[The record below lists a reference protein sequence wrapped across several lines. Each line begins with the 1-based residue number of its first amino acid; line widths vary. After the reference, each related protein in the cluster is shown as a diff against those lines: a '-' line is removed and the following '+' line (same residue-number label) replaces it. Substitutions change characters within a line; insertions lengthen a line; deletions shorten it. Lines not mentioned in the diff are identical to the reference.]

1 MEEIQQAL
9 LSALTMIATVSIG
22 VGAKYLCSLLK
33 RLGEKAEAQTS
44 KIEDEKAEI
53 LLKNTLDKVEA
64 LIEDSI
70 HYTEENLVKELK
82 LATEDGKL
90 TLEEGKE
97 VLQTTAENVYAKLSP
112 QTVNLLQETYD
123 NLMIFIEQRVQNIF
137 DRMKR
142 YGEI

>member
-33 RLGEKAEAQTS
+33 KLGDKAEVQTS
-44 KIEDEKAEI
+44 KIEDEKAEL

-70 HYTEENLVKELK
+70 HYTEENLVKEIK

-97 VLQTTAENVYAKLSP
+97 LLQTTAENVYAKLSP
-112 QTVNLLQETYD
+112 QTVNLLQDTYD
-123 NLMIFIEQRVQNIF
+123 NLMIFIQERVQNVF
-137 DRMKR
+137 DRMKK

>member
-9 LSALTMIATVSIG
+9 LSALVLIATTSIG
-22 VGAKYLCSLLK
+22 VLAKYLCSLLK
-33 RLGEKAEAQTS
+33 KLGDKAEVQTS

-53 LLKNTLDKVEA
+53 LLKNILDKVEA

-70 HYTEENLVKELK
+70 HYTEENLVKEIK
-82 LATEDGKL
+82 LASGDGKL
-90 TLEEGKE
+90 TLQEGKE
-97 VLQTTAENVYAKLSP
+97 LLQTTAENVYVKLSP
-112 QTVNLLQETYD
+112 QTVNLLQDTYD
-123 NLMIFIEQRVQNIF
+123 NLMIFIEQRVQNVF

>member
-9 LSALTMIATVSIG
+9 LTALTLVATTAVG

-33 RLGEKAEAQTS
+33 RLGEKAEAQIS
-44 KIEDEKAEI
+44 KIEDERAEV
-53 LLKNTLDKVEA
+53 LLKNTLDKVEN

-70 HYTEENLVKELK
+70 HYTEENLVKEIK

-97 VLQTTAENVYAKLSP
+97 VLQATAENVYAKLSP

-123 NLMIFIEQRVQNIF
+123 NLMCLIMEKTQSIF
-137 DRMKR
+137 DRMKK

>member
-9 LSALTMIATVSIG
+9 LTALTMIATVSIG

-33 RLGEKAEAQTS
+33 RLGDKAEVQTS

-82 LATEDGKL
+82 LATEDSKL

-112 QTVNLLQETYD
+112 QTVNLLQETFD
-123 NLMIFIEQRVQNIF
+123 NLMIFIQEKTQSVF
-137 DRMKR
+137 DRMKK

>member
-9 LSALTMIATVSIG
+9 LTALTMIATVSIG

-33 RLGEKAEAQTS
+33 RLGDKAEVQTS

-70 HYTEENLVKELK
+70 HYTEENLVKEIK
-82 LATEDGKL
+82 LASEDGKL

-112 QTVNLLQETYD
+112 QTVNLLQETFD
-123 NLMIFIEQRVQNIF
+123 NLVIFIEERVQNVF

>member
-9 LSALTMIATVSIG
+9 LTALTMITTVSIG

-33 RLGEKAEAQTS
+33 RLGDKVEVQTS

-112 QTVNLLQETYD
+112 QTVNLLQETFD
-123 NLMIFIEQRVQNIF
+123 NLMIFIQEKTQSVF
-137 DRMKR
+137 DRMKK

>member
-9 LSALTMIATVSIG
+9 LTALTMIATVSIG

-33 RLGEKAEAQTS
+33 RLGDKAEVQTS

-112 QTVNLLQETYD
+112 QTVNLLQETFD
-123 NLMIFIEQRVQNIF
+123 NLMIFIEQRTQNIF
-137 DRMKR
+137 DRMKKH
-142 YGEI
+142 GEI

>member
-9 LSALTMIATVSIG
+9 LTALTMIATVSIG

-33 RLGEKAEAQTS
+33 RLGDKAEVQTS

-112 QTVNLLQETYD
+112 QTVTLLQETFD
-123 NLMIFIEQRVQNIF
+123 NLMIFIEEKVQNVF

>member
-9 LSALTMIATVSIG
+9 LTALTMIATVSIG

-33 RLGEKAEAQTS
+33 RLADKAEVQTS

-90 TLEEGKE
+90 TLEDGKE
-97 VLQTTAENVYAKLSP
+97 VLRTTAENVYAKLSP
-112 QTVNLLQETYD
+112 QMVNLLQETFD
-123 NLMIFIEQRVQNIF
+123 NLMIFIEQRVQSIF
-137 DRMKR
+137 DRMKK

>member
-1 MEEIQQAL
+1 
-9 LSALTMIATVSIG
+9 MIATVSIG

-33 RLGEKAEAQTS
+33 RLGDKAEVQTS

-112 QTVNLLQETYD
+112 QTVNLLQETFD
-123 NLMIFIEQRVQNIF
+123 NLMVFIEEKVQNVF

>member
-9 LSALTMIATVSIG
+9 LTALTMIATVSIG

-33 RLGEKAEAQTS
+33 RLGDKAEVQTS

-70 HYTEENLVKELK
+70 HYTEENLVKEIK

-112 QTVNLLQETYD
+112 QTVNLLQDTYD
-123 NLMIFIEQRVQNIF
+123 NLMIFIEQRVQNVF

>member
-9 LSALTMIATVSIG
+9 LTALTMIATVSIG

-33 RLGEKAEAQTS
+33 RLGDKAEVQTS

-90 TLEEGKE
+90 TLEEGKQ

-112 QTVNLLQETYD
+112 QTVNLLQETFD
-123 NLMIFIEQRVQNIF
+123 NLMVFIEEKVQNVF

>member
-1 MEEIQQAL
+1 
-9 LSALTMIATVSIG
+9 MIATVSIG

-33 RLGEKAEAQTS
+33 RLGDKAEAQTS
-44 KIEDEKAEI
+44 KIEDEKTEL
-53 LLKNTLDKVEA
+53 LLKNTLDKVEV

-70 HYTEENLVKELK
+70 HYTEENLVKEIK

-112 QTVNLLQETYD
+112 QTVNLLQDTYD

-137 DRMKR
+137 DRMKK

>member
-9 LSALTMIATVSIG
+9 LTALTMIATVSIG

-33 RLGEKAEAQTS
+33 RLGDKAEVQTS

-82 LATEDGKL
+82 LTTEDGKL

-112 QTVNLLQETYD
+112 QTVNLLQETFD
-123 NLMIFIEQRVQNIF
+123 NLMVFIEEKVQNVF

>member
-1 MEEIQQAL
+1 
-9 LSALTMIATVSIG
+9 MIATVSIG

-33 RLGEKAEAQTS
+33 RLGDKAEAQTS

-112 QTVNLLQETYD
+112 QTVNLLQETFD
-123 NLMIFIEQRVQNIF
+123 NLMIFIEEKVQNVF

>member
-9 LSALTMIATVSIG
+9 LTALTMITTVSIG

-33 RLGEKAEAQTS
+33 RLGDKAEVQTS

-82 LATEDGKL
+82 LTTEDGKL

-112 QTVNLLQETYD
+112 QTVNLLQETFD
-123 NLMIFIEQRVQNIF
+123 NLMVFIEEKVQNVF

>member
-9 LSALTMIATVSIG
+9 LTALTLIATTSIG
-22 VGAKYLCSLLK
+22 VLAKYLCSLLK
-33 RLGEKAEAQTS
+33 RLANKAEVQTS
-44 KIEDEKAEI
+44 KIEDEKAEL
-53 LLKNTLDKVEA
+53 LLKNTLDKVEV

-112 QTVNLLQETYD
+112 QTVNLLQDTYD
-123 NLMIFIEQRVQNIF
+123 NLMIFIQERVQNVF
-137 DRMKR
+137 DRMKK

>member
-9 LSALTMIATVSIG
+9 LTALTMIATVSIG

-33 RLGEKAEAQTS
+33 KLGDKAEVQTS

-97 VLQTTAENVYAKLSP
+97 VLQTTAENVYAKLSL
-112 QTVNLLQETYD
+112 QTVNLLQETFD
-123 NLMIFIEQRVQNIF
+123 NLMVFIEEKTQSVF

>member
-9 LSALTMIATVSIG
+9 LTALTMIATVSIG

-33 RLGEKAEAQTS
+33 RLGDKAEVQTS

-53 LLKNTLDKVEA
+53 LLKNTLDKVEV

-70 HYTEENLVKELK
+70 HYTEENLVKEIK
-82 LATEDGKL
+82 LASEDGKL

-112 QTVNLLQETYD
+112 QTVNLLQETFD
-123 NLMIFIEQRVQNIF
+123 NLMIFIQEKTQSVF
-137 DRMKR
+137 DRMKK

>member
-9 LSALTMIATVSIG
+9 LTALTMIATVSIG

-33 RLGEKAEAQTS
+33 RLGDKAEAQTS

-112 QTVNLLQETYD
+112 QTVNLLQETFD
-123 NLMIFIEQRVQNIF
+123 NLMVFIEEKVQNVF

>member
-9 LSALTMIATVSIG
+9 LTALTMIATVSIG

-33 RLGEKAEAQTS
+33 RLGDKAEVQTS

-112 QTVNLLQETYD
+112 QTVNLLQDTYD
-123 NLMIFIEQRVQNIF
+123 NLMVFIQEKTQSVF
-137 DRMKR
+137 DRMKK

>member
-1 MEEIQQAL
+1 MEEIT
-9 LSALTMIATVSIG
+9 SALTGALVLVATTSIG
-22 VGAKYLCSLLK
+22 ILAKYLCSVLK

-53 LLKNTLDKVEA
+53 LLKNILDKVEV

-70 HYTEENLVKELK
+70 HYAEENLVKEIK
-82 LATEDGKL
+82 LASKDGKL

-112 QTVNLLQETYD
+112 QTVNLLQDTYD
-123 NLMIFIEQRVQNIF
+123 NLMIFIEEKVQNVF

>member
-1 MEEIQQAL
+1 MEEIT
-9 LSALTMIATVSIG
+9 SALTGALVLVATTSIG
-22 VGAKYLCSLLK
+22 ILAKYLCSLLK
-33 RLGEKAEAQTS
+33 RLGDKAEVQTS

-53 LLKNTLDKVEA
+53 LLKNILDKVEV

-70 HYTEENLVKELK
+70 HYTEENLVKEIK
-82 LATEDGKL
+82 LASEDGKL

-112 QTVNLLQETYD
+112 QTVNLLQDTYD
-123 NLMIFIEQRVQNIF
+123 NLMIFIEQRVQNVF
-137 DRMKR
+137 DRMKK

>member
-9 LSALTMIATVSIG
+9 LTALTMIATVSIG

-33 RLGEKAEAQTS
+33 RLGDKAEVQTS

-112 QTVNLLQETYD
+112 QTVNLLQETFD
-123 NLMIFIEQRVQNIF
+123 NLMIFIQERVQNVF
-137 DRMKR
+137 DRMKK

>member
-9 LSALTMIATVSIG
+9 LTALTLVATTAVGI
-22 VGAKYLCSLLK
+22 GAKYLCSLLK
-33 RLGEKAEAQTS
+33 RLGDKAEVQTS

-112 QTVNLLQETYD
+112 QTVNLLQETFD
-123 NLMIFIEQRVQNIF
+123 NLMIFIQEKTQSVF

>member
-1 MEEIQQAL
+1 MDEIQQDL
-9 LSALTMIATVSIG
+9 LTALTMIATVSIG

-33 RLGEKAEAQTS
+33 RLGDKAEVQTS

-112 QTVNLLQETYD
+112 QTVNLLQETFD
-123 NLMIFIEQRVQNIF
+123 NLMIFIEEKVQNVF

>member
-9 LSALTMIATVSIG
+9 LTALTLVATTAIG

-33 RLGEKAEAQTS
+33 KLGEKAEVQTS
-44 KIEDEKAEI
+44 KIEDEKAEL

-70 HYTEENLVKELK
+70 HYTEENLVKEIK
-82 LATEDGKL
+82 LASEDGKL

-97 VLQTTAENVYAKLSP
+97 VLQTTAENVYAKLRP
-112 QTVNLLQETYD
+112 QKLNLLQETFD
-123 NLMIFIEQRVQNIF
+123 NLMIFIEQRVQNVF
-137 DRMKR
+137 DRMKK

>member
-1 MEEIQQAL
+1 MEEIQQTL
-9 LSALTMIATVSIG
+9 LTALTLVTTTAIG

-33 RLGEKAEAQTS
+33 KLGEKAEVQTS
-44 KIEDEKAEI
+44 KIEDEKAEL

-70 HYTEENLVKELK
+70 HYTEENLVKEIK
-82 LATEDGKL
+82 LASEDGKL

-112 QTVNLLQETYD
+112 QTVTLLQETFD
-123 NLMIFIEQRVQNIF
+123 NLVIFIQEKTQSVF
-137 DRMKR
+137 DRMKK

>member
-9 LSALTMIATVSIG
+9 LTALTMIATVSIG

-33 RLGEKAEAQTS
+33 RLGDKAEVQTS

-82 LATEDGKL
+82 LASEDGKL
-90 TLEEGKE
+90 TLEEGKK
-97 VLQTTAENVYAKLSP
+97 VLQTTAENVYAKLSL
-112 QTVNLLQETYD
+112 QTVNLLQETFD
-123 NLMIFIEQRVQNIF
+123 NLMIFIEER
-137 DRMKR
+137 
-142 YGEI
+142 EIGRAHV

>member
-33 RLGEKAEAQTS
+33 KLGDKAEVQIS

-53 LLKNTLDKVEA
+53 LLKNTLDKVEV

-70 HYTEENLVKELK
+70 HYTEENLVKEIK

-97 VLQTTAENVYAKLSP
+97 LLQTTAENVYAKLSP
-112 QTVNLLQETYD
+112 QTVNLLQDTYD
-123 NLMIFIEQRVQNIF
+123 NLMIFIQEKTQSIF
-137 DRMKR
+137 DRMKK

>member
-9 LSALTMIATVSIG
+9 LTALVLIATTSIG
-22 VGAKYLCSLLK
+22 VLAKYLCSLLK
-33 RLGEKAEAQTS
+33 RLGDKAEVQTS

-112 QTVNLLQETYD
+112 QTVNLLQETFD
-123 NLMIFIEQRVQNIF
+123 NLMIFIQEKTQSVF
-137 DRMKR
+137 DRMKK

>member
-9 LSALTMIATVSIG
+9 LSALVLIATVSIG

-33 RLGEKAEAQTS
+33 RLGDKAEVQTS

-112 QTVNLLQETYD
+112 QTVNLLQETFD
-123 NLMIFIEQRVQNIF
+123 NLMIFIEEKVQNVF

-142 YGEI
+142 YGKI

>member
-9 LSALTMIATVSIG
+9 LTALTMIATVSIG

-33 RLGEKAEAQTS
+33 RLGDKAEVQTS

-53 LLKNTLDKVEA
+53 LLKNILDKVEV

-70 HYTEENLVKELK
+70 HYTEENLVKEIK
-82 LATEDGKL
+82 LATQDGKL

-97 VLQTTAENVYAKLSP
+97 VLQVTAENVYAKLSP
-112 QTVNLLQETYD
+112 QTVTLLQETFD
-123 NLMIFIEQRVQNIF
+123 NLMIFIQEKVQNVF
-137 DRMKR
+137 DRMKK

>member
-9 LSALTMIATVSIG
+9 LSALVLVATTSIG
-22 VGAKYLCSLLK
+22 ILAKYLCSLLK
-33 RLGEKAEAQTS
+33 RLGDKAEVQTS

-112 QTVNLLQETYD
+112 QTVNLLQETFD
-123 NLMIFIEQRVQNIF
+123 NLMVFIEEKVQNVF

>member
-1 MEEIQQAL
+1 MEEIQHAL
-9 LSALTMIATVSIG
+9 LTALTLVTTTAIG
-22 VGAKYLCSLLK
+22 IGAKYLCSLLK
-33 RLGEKAEAQTS
+33 RLGEKAEVQTS

-82 LATEDGKL
+82 LVTEDGKL

-112 QTVNLLQETYD
+112 QTVNLLQETFD
-123 NLMIFIEQRVQNIF
+123 NLMIFIQEKTQSVF
-137 DRMKR
+137 DRMKK

>member
-33 RLGEKAEAQTS
+33 RLGEKAEVQTS
-44 KIEDEKAEI
+44 KIEDEKAEL

-112 QTVNLLQETYD
+112 QTVNLLQETFD
-123 NLMIFIEQRVQNIF
+123 NLMIFIQEKTQSVF
-137 DRMKR
+137 DRMKK

>member
-9 LSALTMIATVSIG
+9 LTALVLVATSAIG

-33 RLGEKAEAQTS
+33 RLGDKAEVQTS

-112 QTVNLLQETYD
+112 QTVNLLQETFD

>member
-9 LSALTMIATVSIG
+9 LTALTLVATTAIG

-33 RLGEKAEAQTS
+33 RLGDKAEVQTS

-112 QTVNLLQETYD
+112 QTVTLLQEPFD
-123 NLMIFIEQRVQNIF
+123 NLMIFIEEKTQSVF
-137 DRMKR
+137 DRMKK